1 MTEEEIKKIRETLNA
16 LLPNKTW
23 AVLFWEENKPGGY
36 IHSTDCTIKEV
47 YIRLIHVF
55 KDMIQMYSVDPDL
68 TNRVLVL
75 LYYLEITMRAVEE
88 YVKRTVQ

>member
-1 MTEEEIKKIRETLNA
+1 MTEEEIKKIRETLDA

-23 AVLFWEENKPGGY
+23 AVLFWEEKKPGGY
-36 IHSTDCTIKEV
+36 IHSTDCAIKEL

-75 LYYLEITMRAVEE
+75 LYYLEVTMRSVEE
-88 YVKRTVQ
+88 YVKRSVQ